1 MLRRSPDAA
10 LEVIKYSGNRLKE
23 AQEKT
28 ENLALDRA
36 DHWLAS
42 LLVDRATLNG
52 MKDPNGIRLTVRM
65 TRQDM
70 ANYEGVGQAVTWLGD
85 FFRFYNEE
93 RRHHTLAYR
102 TRAEVCKAAQVD
114 GKTQPPWR
122 GGLT

>member
-70 ANYEGVGQAVTWLGD
+70 ANYEGVGQGVTGLCD

-93 RRHHTLAYR
+93 RRHHALVYR
-102 TRAEVCKAAQVD
+102 TPAKVCKSA
-114 GKTQPPWR
+114 
-122 GGLT
+122 